1 MVEVLEASNKAFLEK
16 GGKWWKICTI
26 PRRSLLKALNI
37 IKVFLLM
44 TGKKQFLKKST
55 QESFLRRRKKRVNTR
70 LLLLKNMFSTF
81 YVDGKYYN
89 LMIYLLRG
97 KASFFFL
104 VESLSFF
111 RFYCSRKS
119 LSFFVVWFCH
129 FHQWIEN
136 VSLFYP
142 THILTLL
149 YDIRSKLTVQSIA
162 AAVLQ

>member
-16 GGKWWKICTI
+16 GGKWWKISTV

-97 KASFFFL
+97 KASFFFGWSPFL
-104 VESLSFF
+104 SLDFTAHEKVF
-111 RFYCSRKS
+111 
-119 LSFFVVWFCH
+119 LSSSYNSAIFTN
-129 FHQWIEN
+129 ELKM
-136 VSLFYP
+136 SLFFTPP
-142 THILTLL
+142 TYLL
-149 YDIRSKLTVQSIA
+149 YSTI
-162 AAVLQ
+162 